1 MARLVWGAVVPTG
14 FLAVI
19 WLAALIVAFTGA
31 LPSPRW
37 LAALPPGHRAL
48 AEGGVAGGAALAIS
62 LIALALTT
70 LLARRLA
77 TEVDGLATTAA
88 GLSGSHRAAVEAA
101 AEQAGL
107 RGGLRQVLAS
117 LSRRHQSLVHRQLRI
132 IDRLERQTSNSG
144 ELAELFALDH
154 LTTRMRRHAESL
166 AVLAGEAPGRSWN
179 GPVSVVDVMR
189 AAAAEVEDY
198 KRVVVRSDAEE
209 AVASPAV
216 TDMIHLLSE
225 LIENATLFSPSST
238 KVEVRA
244 ESVANGFVIEI
255 EDRGLGI
262 PPGQL
267 AEINERLADPPE
279 IDLADADRLGLFVAG
294 KLAARHDVGVSLT
307 PSAYRGTKAVVVLP
321 HSIVVD
327 GAASGLS
334 SDSVP
339 GDGPV
344 DGTVVPGPDA
354 VGGLSGAALPGRLN
368 LRAPGVLSL
377 SGPRAASAPGQ
388 ASAREPAS
396 APGQASRTA
405 PSALPSRKAASR
417 PMVPGP
423 AVPSLATSGPVAP
436 GTTAPGPVAPGA
448 AEPVLADSERR
459 DNVKRVLPRR
469 IRPSAS
475 GNSGAPDSPNRGDL
489 ASGRHRPLPRQAPPT
504 SPLPEEAR
512 RLAASVQL
520 SWRLSQEADAA
531 SGGGSTAQAAPNSDE
546 EK

>member
-1 MARLVWGAVVPTG
+1 MARFVRRAVVPTG
-14 FLAVI
+14 FLVLI
-19 WLAALIVAFTGA
+19 WLAVLIAAFTGA
-31 LPSPRW
+31 LPSLRW
-37 LAALPPGHRAL
+37 LAGLSAGHRAL
-48 AEGGVAGGAALAIS
+48 AEGGIAGGAALAIS
-62 LIALALTT
+62 LIALVLTT

-77 TEVDGLATTAA
+77 AEVDGLARTAA
-88 GLSGSHRAAVEAA
+88 DLSGSHRAAVEAA
-101 AEQAGL
+101 AAQAGL
-107 RGGLRQVLAS
+107 RDGLHQVLVS

-132 IDRLERQTSNSG
+132 IDRLERQTSDSG

-166 AVLAGEAPGRSWN
+166 AVLAGEAPGRSWS

-209 AVASPAV
+209 AVAAPAV

-262 PPGQL
+262 PPEQL
-267 AEINERLADPPE
+267 TEINERLADPPE

-294 KLAARHDVGVSLT
+294 KLAARHDVGISLA

-321 HSIVVD
+321 DSVIVD
-327 GAASGLS
+327 AAPES
-334 SDSVP
+334 SPDSVP
-339 GDGPV
+339 TIATGADSGD
-344 DGTVVPGPDA
+344 
-354 VGGLSGAALPGRLN
+354 GRLN

-377 SGPRAASAPGQ
+377 AGPRTASVPGDASARGQ
-388 ASAREPAS
+388 ASGTAS
-396 APGQASRTA
+396 SGLPSRKTASRTA
-405 PSALPSRKAASR
+405 APR
-417 PMVPGP
+417 P
-423 AVPSLATSGPVAP
+423 AVPALTG
-436 GTTAPGPVAPGA
+436 
-448 AEPVLADSERR
+448 SERT

-475 GNSGAPDSPNRGDL
+475 GNSSAPDSPPAGGP
-489 ASGRHRPLPRQAPPT
+489 ASGRHRPLAGQAPPT

-531 SGGGSTAQAAPNSDE
+531 SGGGSAAQAAPQNDE

>member
-1 MARLVWGAVVPTG
+1 VSDPGHSVTSGLPGSETITARSVMARFVWRAVVPTG
-14 FLAVI
+14 FLVLI
-19 WLAALIVAFTGA
+19 WLAVLIAALTGA
-31 LPSPRW
+31 LPSLRW
-37 LAALPPGHRAL
+37 LAALPAGNRAL
-48 AEGGVAGGAALAIS
+48 AEGGIVGGTALAIS
-62 LIALALTT
+62 LIALVLTT
-70 LLARRLA
+70 LLTRRLA
-77 TEVDGLATTAA
+77 AEVSTLSRTATD
-88 GLSGSHRAAVEAA
+88 LSGSHRAAIEAA
-101 AEQAGL
+101 AKQAGL
-107 RGGLRQVLAS
+107 RDGLRQVLAS

-166 AVLAGEAPGRSWN
+166 AVLAGEAPGRSWS

-198 KRVVVRSDAEE
+198 KRVVVRSDVEE
-209 AVASPAV
+209 AVAAPAV

-262 PPGQL
+262 PPEQL

-294 KLAARHDVGVSLT
+294 RLAARHDVAISLA
-307 PSAYRGTKAVVVLP
+307 PSAYRGTKAIVVLP
-321 HSIVVD
+321 DSVVVD
-327 GAASGLS
+327 TASGSS
-334 SDSVP
+334 SDSAP
-339 GDGPV
+339 TIGTGAGSGD
-344 DGTVVPGPDA
+344 
-354 VGGLSGAALPGRLN
+354 GRLN

-377 SGPRAASAPGQ
+377 SG
-388 ASAREPAS
+388 
-396 APGQASRTA
+396 SRTA
-405 PSALPSRKAASR
+405 FVPAASGPAASDATAPR
-417 PMVPGP
+417 P
-423 AVPSLATSGPVAP
+423 AVPALT
-436 GTTAPGPVAPGA
+436 
-448 AEPVLADSERR
+448 DSERP

-475 GNSGAPDSPNRGDL
+475 GISRAAGSPRAEGPASDRHQLLARQAP
-489 ASGRHRPLPRQAPPT
+489 PRQAPPP

-531 SGGGSTAQAAPNSDE
+531 SGGGSAAQAAPNSDE